1 MILTALAVVAAMRQ
15 LSECD
20 IAGLAWL
27 RSHGT
32 DIWER
37 W

>member
-1 MILTALAVVAAMRQ
+1 MILLILAVVAA
-15 LSECD
+15 